1 MQAILA
7 LQKMAVPAVDIGFGS
22 SCTSS
27 DNHCCNNSNDN

>member
-1 MQAILA
+1 MQTILA

-27 DNHCCNNSNDN
+27 TSNCCNGKID